1 MMRFMSN
8 MLGSGRAAR
17 KAAGV
22 EPALDASRLVELMR
36 CFPIGSKFRYYPEYH
51 KEITFESIIIAY
63 GINSH
68 LIYTQRDIRV
78 ELNRDNVPVF
88 VLEEDWKGRAVSQ
101 VRHFSFLIPDV
112 SVGDARDYRRQAD
125 HPHDGR
131 FRRGDILTLMSLY
144 NEKGIPHINTMVR
157 KRMNMREGYYANH
170 AVIQLEVLLDTLNHI
185 DQRQQRRVK
194 TSIPA
199 SMQFSEGSPHYPCM
213 MVDFTE
219 TALRIRLDES
229 GGTGAIP
236 LIERRHMIV
245 TIDLPAQSRRFVL
258 TGKVLRRDAGHFV
271 IALGGKLRDGH
282 VRDFEL
288 IDAFDLKATL
298 LQHPATLA

>member
-1 MMRFMSN
+1 MMRFMTN
-8 MLGSGRAAR
+8 MLGTGRAAR
-17 KAAGV
+17 KSAGI
-22 EPALDASRLVELMR
+22 EPALDPSRLVELMR
-36 CFPIGSKFRYYPEYH
+36 CFPIGSKFRYYPEFH

-63 GINSH
+63 GINSQ

-78 ELNRDNVPVF
+78 ELERDNTPVF
-88 VLEEDWKGRAVSQ
+88 VLEEAWKGRPVSQ
-101 VRHFSFLIPDV
+101 VRQFSLLIPDV
-112 SVGDARDYRRQAD
+112 SAGNARDHRRQTD
-125 HPHDGR
+125 HPHCGR
-131 FRRGDILTLMSLY
+131 FRRGDILTLMSLCS
-144 NEKGIPHINTMVR
+144 EKGIPHVNTMVR
-157 KRMNMREGYYANH
+157 KRMQMREGYYANH
-170 AVIQLEVLLDTLNHI
+170 AVIQLEVLLDTFNHI

-194 TSIPA
+194 TFIPA
-199 SMQFSEGSPHYPCM
+199 CMQFSEDTPHYPCTL
-213 MVDFTE
+213 VDFTE

-229 GGTGAIP
+229 GSTGVIP

-271 IALGGKLRDGH
+271 VALGGKLKDGQT
-282 VRDFEL
+282 RDFEL

>member
-8 MLGSGRAAR
+8 MLGAGRAAR
-17 KAAGV
+17 RSGDLD
-22 EPALDASRLVELMR
+22 PALDASRLVELMR
-36 CFPIGSKFRYYPEYH
+36 CFPIGGKFRYYPEYH
-51 KEITFESIIIAY
+51 KEITFESIVIAY
-63 GINSH
+63 GFNSRFV
-68 LIYTQRDIRV
+68 YTQRDIRV
-78 ELNRDNVPVF
+78 DLDRNNTPAF
-88 VLEEDWKGRAVSQ
+88 VLEEDSIDRPLGQ

-112 SVGDARDYRRQAD
+112 SVGDARDYRRQVD
-125 HPHDGR
+125 KPQDGR

-144 NEKGIPHINTMVR
+144 NERGIPHVNAMVR
-157 KRMNMREGYYANH
+157 KRMQMREGYYANH

-185 DQRQQRRVK
+185 DQRQQRRVQ
-194 TSIPA
+194 TAIPA
-199 SMQFSEGSPHYPCM
+199 SVQFSEESPHYPCTL
-213 MVDFTE
+213 VDFSE
-219 TALRIRLDES
+219 TALRIRLDETGS
-229 GGTGAIP
+229 GVIP

-245 TIDLPAQSRRFVL
+245 TIDLPAQARRFVL

-271 IALGGKLRDGH
+271 VALGGKLKDGH

>member
-1 MMRFMSN
+1 
-8 MLGSGRAAR
+8 MLGAGRAAR
-17 KAAGV
+17 NTAGV
-22 EPALDASRLVELMR
+22 EPALDVSRLVELMR

-63 GINSH
+63 GVNSH

-78 ELNRDNVPVF
+78 ELERDNTPVF
-88 VLEEDWKGRAVSQ
+88 VLEEGWKGRAVSQ
-101 VRHFSFLIPDV
+101 VRNFSLLIPDV
-112 SVGDARDYRRQAD
+112 SAGDARDYRRHAD

-144 NEKGIPHINTMVR
+144 NEKGIPHVNTMVR
-157 KRMNMREGYYANH
+157 KRMHMREGYYANH
-170 AVIQLEVLLDTLNHI
+170 SVIQLEVLLDTLNHI

-199 SMQFSEGSPHYPCM
+199 SMQFSEDSPHYPCTL
-213 MVDFTE
+213 VDFTE

-229 GGTGAIP
+229 GGTGVIP

-271 IALGGKLRDGH
+271 IALGGKLKDGH